1 MPNMLEKLLNL
12 DHFKAAKIIFIVS
25 VAVIAGVIIY
35 FPNYA
40 KLKKLRQ
47 TNTELVVKVKSL
59 DKEVK
64 KLQTKLKKLGKDPYI
79 YEKMAR
85 DNLGVAKENEIVVDI
100 NE

>member
-12 DHFKAAKIIFIVS
+12 DHFKAVKIIFIVS
-25 VAVIAGVIIY
+25 VALVAGIILY

-47 TNTELVVKVKSL
+47 TNAELVLKVKKM

-64 KLQTKLKKLGKDPYI
+64 DLQGKLKRVGKDPYI